1 MVCLWCD
8 GTGCCNNLHAV
19 LLLELNILLVQGV
32 DTVNHGLDKLDLGV
46 SQSVL
51 VGDVVGVSSLAT
63 RLTAGA
69 TGLDGEL
76 LAPGLELVNALLG
89 PSGEVDVDGGPH
101 ASAQVG
107 GAGVDVAELLGQLEV
122 LARLSLDAVTDS
134 LDVTALLHGD
144 DPGLILLIDP
154 DKEGLGLVV
163 EDATALGPVTL
174 HTSDLQVGVTG
185 HEEEVVIDELLADLL
200 VHASRGVVGTCQV
213 TIEPLEGSGD
223 ELLNT
228 NTLLLG
234 DSGGKAKSLD
244 GAADTDPDGV
254 DWDFGVD
261 VSVDLGGV
269 HVRDVLEVS
278 GESVVLADQRVEDIG
293 EVDVGVLVSGVDAA
307 VLVVELNSA
316 SNGLGQGEARGL
328 GDDSAELVPFLLGD
342 VLGHQ

>member
-1 MVCLWCD
+1 M
-8 GTGCCNNLHAV
+8 

-134 LDVTALLHGD
+134 LD
-144 DPGLILLIDP
+144 
-154 DKEGLGLVV
+154 
-163 EDATALGPVTL
+163 ATAY
-174 HTSDLQVGVTG
+174 TG
-185 HEEEVVIDELLADLL
+185 KVIDK
-200 VHASRGVVGTCQV
+200 SFK
-213 TIEPLEGSGD
+213 IEYIF
-223 ELLNT
+223 
-228 NTLLLG
+228 
-234 DSGGKAKSLD
+234 SL
-244 GAADTDPDGV
+244 
-254 DWDFGVD
+254 
-261 VSVDLGGV
+261 
-269 HVRDVLEVS
+269 
-278 GESVVLADQRVEDIG
+278 
-293 EVDVGVLVSGVDAA
+293 
-307 VLVVELNSA
+307 
-316 SNGLGQGEARGL
+316 
-328 GDDSAELVPFLLGD
+328 
-342 VLGHQ
+342 